1 MCNIEQ
7 TSSSL
12 PEVGSGPPS
21 STAQSL
27 SQSLQDLL
35 SRLVQYIIR
44 GNLCNDYFR
53 YVDYEDLI
61 LVESKVLNNTV
72 YL

>member
-12 PEVGSGPPS
+12 PEVGSGPP